1 LAEGQ
6 VTERRQILLECPTQ
20 TEQSLKSR
28 AAAAL
33 TSDMPFGDL
42 EILIGEVETASA
54 AFDAAAPTGARD
66 LPVRVSFEQKRI
78 RPGIGEP
85 GRRKGFCFY

>member
-1 LAEGQ
+1 

-20 TEQSLKSR
+20 TEQSLESR

-78 RPGIGEP
+78 RPGIGGP

>member
-54 AFDAAAPTGARD
+54 FDAAAPTGARD